1 MSNYVNIKI
10 SKADLP
16 IPFIITNER
25 MDKDRPHDHWQA
37 NGYCAINKRYSLYWK
52 SYSEEEV
59 YRGIDVH
66 WWLTFS
72 EYLKDCKEHFP
83 HVYEAYLKQPN
94 TSKDDDVRIFWFDTA
109 HAWDTKAER
118 TKEAVEREAR
128 FLQKQLLSF
137 YVPTDEEI
145 AED

>member
-37 NGYCAINKRYSLYWK
+37 NGYCAINKKYSVYWHD
-52 SYSEEEV
+52 YTHV
-59 YRGIDVH
+59 DIDIH
-66 WWLTFS
+66 WGLTFAES
-72 EYLKDCKEHFP
+72 LNQCEIDFP

-94 TSKDDDVRIFWFDTA
+94 TSKDDEVRIFGFDTA

-118 TKEAVEREAR
+118 TKEAVEGEAR

-145 AED
+145 AEASND